1 MATNSSIGARAA
13 ACKKPATRPKYRF
26 ASAPEV
32 LARRTIG
39 EKPTARFLPRSLPCP
54 PPMFPRRLAPL
65 PQELKSALKAFRKR
79 LKLTQLDDQSRLG
92 YGPMTGGQQS
102 SIVAITPPD
111 QFPAA
116 VWEELA
122 RQGKLKRA
130 GSGTY
135 ALGQP

>member
-1 MATNSSIGARAA
+1 VSSAD
-13 ACKKPATRPKYRF
+13 
-26 ASAPEV
+26 V
-32 LARRTIG
+32 
-39 EKPTARFLPRSLPCP
+39 P
-54 PPMFPRRLAPL
+54 PPTGPT
-65 PQELKSALKAFRKR
+65 PQELKSAMKAFRKR

-111 QFPAA
+111 QFATA

-135 ALGQP
+135 SLGPS